1 MKKILS
7 IALALSMYVVISPV
21 YAGHDHGGSQGSQS
35 QGTSQTPVDAQ
46 NAKESE
52 TLLNNCAQYVDRIEQ
67 HIRRLQA
74 QIKDRRVGASVHDE
88 IKKLEEHLKD
98 ANDNAR
104 SLQIM

>member
-1 MKKILS
+1 MVL
-7 IALALSMYVVISPV
+7 LMYVVVSPV

-35 QGTSQTPVDAQ
+35 QGSSQTPADAQ

-88 IKKLEEHLKD
+88 IKKLEEHLKE